1 MGVFSGDNGAIG
13 SKGADGSLLDGSGSR
28 EGGGLSFER
37 FGTEKNLGGEEDSG
51 SSSEA
56 KKQTVYLHDGE
67 RIVGSYNRSTGEVKL
82 AKCASVETALHGD
95 REGGSFQWRKVIEN
109 SGK

>member
-1 MGVFSGDNGAIG
+1 MGVFSDDNVTLGNKG
-13 SKGADGSLLDGSGSR
+13 SNGSGLDVSR
-28 EGGGLSFER
+28 DGGEESSAFER

-56 KKQTVYLHDGE
+56 KNQTVYLYDGE

-95 REGGSFQWRKVIEN
+95 REGAVSNGEN
-109 SGK
+109 EV